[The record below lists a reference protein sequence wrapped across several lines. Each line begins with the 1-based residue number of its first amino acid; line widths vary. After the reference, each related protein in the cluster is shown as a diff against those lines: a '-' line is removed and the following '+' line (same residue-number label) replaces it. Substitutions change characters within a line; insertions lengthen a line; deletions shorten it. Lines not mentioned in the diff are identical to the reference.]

1 MSTTPD
7 NPEGKEEVLDLNRF
21 ITLLT
26 NWHAK
31 RVAKLEEILNIP
43 EGTEVTMNEGDPMPL
58 VGDTLKGFRLGVALS
73 LSQLG
78 QLPFEAEY
86 EPSTDGPIQ

>member
-1 MSTTPD
+1 MTEEKK
-7 NPEGKEEVLDLNRF
+7 PEDSSEINDLNHF

-26 NWHAK
+26 NWHGK

-43 EGTEVTMNEGDPMPL
+43 EGTEVTMNEGPPMAL

-86 EPSTDGPIQ
+86 EPSSDGPIQ